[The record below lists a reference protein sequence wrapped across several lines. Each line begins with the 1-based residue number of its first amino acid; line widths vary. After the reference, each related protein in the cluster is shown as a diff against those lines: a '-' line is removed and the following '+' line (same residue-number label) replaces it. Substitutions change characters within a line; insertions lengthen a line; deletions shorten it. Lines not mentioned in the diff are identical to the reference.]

1 MSIYMTEEEQLQ
13 VMKSWWKRYGSLIT
27 VLFSVILLTISG
39 FKYWNWHEEK
49 IIQQASTTYEHLMLA
64 FSNQDNKGVRGY
76 ANQLLTDYGQTVYA
90 DAARLTLAKL
100 YIARTNYARAR
111 EELAH
116 VAEHSK
122 MLALQQ
128 VAKIRLARLLA
139 VEKSYDSALDELD
152 TVQDPSY
159 LPTINELKGDINA
172 AVDRNKE
179 AIAFYSTAIKEFQTK
194 GLNNLFLEMKANELA
209 AQSAESMVTNIE
221 ATKNE
226 A

>member
-13 VMKSWWKRYGSLIT
+13 VMKSLWKRYGSLIT
-27 VLFSVILLTISG
+27 VVFSIILLTISG
-39 FKYWNWHEEK
+39 FKYWSWHEEK
-49 IIQQASTTYEHLMLA
+49 IVQQASTTYEHLMLA

-76 ANQLLTDYGQTVYA
+76 ANQLLNDYGQTVYA

-111 EELAH
+111 EELTQ

-122 MLALQQ
+122 MAALQQ

-139 VEKSYDSALDELD
+139 VEKSYDSALDELA
-152 TVQDPSY
+152 TVQDTAY

-172 AVDRNKE
+172 AIDRNKE

-209 AQSAESMVTNIE
+209 AQSTESVTTNIKTTKDE
-221 ATKNE
+221 A
-226 A
+226 

>member
-49 IIQQASTTYEHLMLA
+49 IVQQASTTYEHLMLA

>member
-49 IIQQASTTYEHLMLA
+49 VVQQASNTYEHLMLA

-122 MLALQQ
+122 MSALQQ

-152 TVQDPSY
+152 TVQDTAY

-209 AQSAESMVTNIE
+209 AQSVENVVTNIE